1 METEYL
7 DEEQV
12 IALYNKVRTGKRTWP
27 TGIWTSPAA
36 LQYAVTV
43 FDYWIH
49 NVMGWK
55 GWPEARGKVT
65 PALLEEHRLADLVES
80 VFVPEFGD
88 DWLDFEIVLN
98 ESMRLSEDEAWAPD
112 VADRQERVE
121 AAFEHA
127 FEQLIG
133 SSKQQ
138 PKLLP
143 TYHRFRNHPLRMW
156 SAFQEAQGEAD
167 KAGRESGVD
176 LQRRRRAPR
185 RGQRDLGR
193 AASLLSCRP
202 RRRHRGRRLGA
213 GDLPSRAGDPGRG
226 AGNRELCRVAQRLCR
241 RVLPL
246 RRLRR
251 AAQPVRR
258 GCRQGAPPGRPRSA
272 RRTLASRPS
281 GSSSSPPSPSRNAPS
296 RPSASVAAGCSKG
309 SLPPKR
315 RALYRWHQ
323 PHRTSSNR
331 RTCSAPTRASA
342 AARAAGGRRRCVRS
356 GGGATR
362 RRPAR
367 AGCPL
372 CSGAARARR
381 GPESLR
387 AQS

>member
-27 TGIWTSPAA
+27 TGIWSSPAA

-121 AAFEHA
+121 SAFEHA
-127 FEQLIG
+127 FEQLTG

-143 TYHRFRNHPLRMW
+143 TYHRFRNHLLRMW
-156 SAFQEAQGEAD
+156 SAF
-167 KAGRESGVD
+167 
-176 LQRRRRAPR
+176 
-185 RGQRDLGR
+185 
-193 AASLLSCRP
+193 
-202 RRRHRGRRLGA
+202 
-213 GDLPSRAGDPGRG
+213 
-226 AGNRELCRVAQRLCR
+226 
-241 RVLPL
+241 
-246 RRLRR
+246 
-251 AAQPVRR
+251 
-258 GCRQGAPPGRPRSA
+258 
-272 RRTLASRPS
+272 
-281 GSSSSPPSPSRNAPS
+281 
-296 RPSASVAAGCSKG
+296 
-309 SLPPKR
+309 
-315 RALYRWHQ
+315 
-323 PHRTSSNR
+323 
-331 RTCSAPTRASA
+331 
-342 AARAAGGRRRCVRS
+342 
-356 GGGATR
+356 
-362 RRPAR
+362 
-367 AGCPL
+367 
-372 CSGAARARR
+372 
-381 GPESLR
+381 
-387 AQS
+387 